1 MNRYLL
7 ASTMM
12 SIIVAFGINLPAIGQ
27 THQHQHEHMQMGT
40 TPQSAGRPPA
50 RQVPAAAGPPIE
62 AENMRESRQAQ

>member
-12 SIIVAFGINLPAIGQ
+12 SIIIAFGINLPAIGQ

-40 TPQSAGRPPA
+40 TPQSGGVRQPVKFPPQLGRQSKRRA
-50 RQVPAAAGPPIE
+50 
-62 AENMRESRQAQ
+62 